1 MTTRSTMRRR
11 DTLRV
16 DSHPPGAWT
25 GCWPHCPH
33 RGPHLAIIEEVRRP
47 ARGVSEAL
55 PEALPRRD
63 GRNLHA
69 IAAGKTTA
77 TNVLD

>member
-1 MTTRSTMRRR
+1 VLA
-11 DTLRV
+11 TLPAPRP
-16 DSHPPGAWT
+16 S
-25 GCWPHCPH
+25 
-33 RGPHLAIIEEVRRP
+33 LAIIEEVRRP

-63 GRNLHA
+63 GRNRHA
-69 IAAGKTTA
+69 IAEGKTVA

>member
-1 MTTRSTMRRR
+1 MATVP
-11 DTLRV
+11 DDAYPLLL
-16 DSHPPGAWT
+16 DLG
-25 GCWPHCPH
+25 G
-33 RGPHLAIIEEVRRP
+33 RP

-63 GRNLHA
+63 GRNRHA
-69 IAAGKTTA
+69 IAEGRTVA